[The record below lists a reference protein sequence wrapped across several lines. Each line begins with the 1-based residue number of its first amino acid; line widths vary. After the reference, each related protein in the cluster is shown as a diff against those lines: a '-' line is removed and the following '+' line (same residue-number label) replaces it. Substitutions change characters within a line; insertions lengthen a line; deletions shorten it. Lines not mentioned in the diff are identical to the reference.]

1 MANKTG
7 KGGFGDHKEH
17 IWRKGTPESYNEFHS
32 LAQAIANE
40 KASRDGQPVIY
51 NGHIVTIAELILRS
65 WATSKD
71 PRLQQAFV
79 AYAYGKVPTQNEIT
93 GAKGDPIKFIIEL
106 DNGQTD

>member
-17 IWRKGTPESYNEFHS
+17 IWRKGTPENFNEFRS
-32 LAQAIANE
+32 LAKLIANE
-40 KASRDGQPVIY
+40 RALRDGLPVVY
-51 NGHIVTIAELILRS
+51 NGHVVTIAEVILRA

-79 AYAYGKVPTQNEIT
+79 SYAYGMVPQRAEVT
-93 GAKGDPIKFIIEL
+93 GTDGEPIKIIEIVK
-106 DNGQTD
+106 DNG